1 MTRHGQGGRALA
13 RTFLHLSGMPTRRR
27 LSALEHLWTIVCVS
41 QRTTSRARTN
51 AGWFSERFNTL
62 DLQDAKA
69 LPDALA

>member
-1 MTRHGQGGRALA
+1 
-13 RTFLHLSGMPTRRR
+13 MPARRR

-51 AGWFSERFNTL
+51 AGWFSERFNTV